1 MNWDDIEA
9 KWVEMAR
16 RVGSDTQVVPG
27 KAGPD
32 EDPPMTPP
40 GDLPGDVPGDLPQPT
55 LPEAA
60 FSNLL

>member
-1 MNWDDIEA
+1 MNWDAIEA
-9 KWVEMAR
+9 KWGEMAR
-16 RVGSDTQVVPG
+16 RVGFDPLTIPG
-27 KAGPD
+27 HPGRD

-60 FSNLL
+60 F